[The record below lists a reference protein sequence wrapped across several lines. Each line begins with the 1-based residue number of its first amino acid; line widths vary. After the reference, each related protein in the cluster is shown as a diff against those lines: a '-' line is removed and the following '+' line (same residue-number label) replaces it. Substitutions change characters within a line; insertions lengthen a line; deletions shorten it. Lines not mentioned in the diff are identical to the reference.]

1 MRSGLLRDGAI
12 YTVANVLSAGVPFL
26 LLPVLTRALPPHDY
40 GAVFNF
46 FMLVSISNSLAG
58 LGVHSAVSVK
68 WFASGDGD
76 FAAYVGAA
84 VTLALLSTAVCAA
97 VMLLFASFFANT
109 LGLAWW
115 FWPLAAVFAGAMVIV
130 GVRTT
135 LWQSQRMALQSAGF
149 QVTTAIFNVGLS
161 LIAVFFLAM
170 GGAGRIVGAVVAS
183 VLCAAAA
190 IVLLRSAGDMRWSVA
205 RSDTRNLLRFGL
217 PLIPHSLAGAL
228 MASADR
234 FSVAGNLG
242 PDALGVYGAAAQ
254 IGMAMNVLGDAMVKA
269 FSPWMYRQ
277 MASRFGAGRLRVVG
291 ATYLMV
297 PAWLLLALALWGLF
311 ALLGPLLLDKRYLAA
326 LDLVPMFLLGGAM
339 SSIYLSI
346 AGLFFFTSKTEWLS
360 MATVLSSASAL
371 VVAPLMASKY
381 GVRGAA
387 IAYLVI
393 QTLQLAL
400 AWLLSTKVQPMPW
413 GRPALAL
420 RVAIRGW
427 GHR

>member
-109 LGLAWW
+109 LGLAWS

-149 QVTTAIFNVGLS
+149 QVTTAIVNVGLS

-205 RSDTRNLLRFGL
+205 RPDTRNLLRFGL

-254 IGMAMNVLGDAMVKA
+254 IGMAMNVLGDAMVK
-269 FSPWMYRQ
+269 
-277 MASRFGAGRLRVVG
+277 LRVVG